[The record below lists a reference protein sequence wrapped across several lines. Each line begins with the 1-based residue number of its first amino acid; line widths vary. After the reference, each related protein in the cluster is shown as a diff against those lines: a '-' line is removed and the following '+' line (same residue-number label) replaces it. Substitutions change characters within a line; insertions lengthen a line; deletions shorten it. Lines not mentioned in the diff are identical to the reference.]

1 MYMKKLLFIFVAV
14 LMVACTMTEQDKAER
29 LIKEYMERN
38 ANDPS
43 SVEYVEF
50 GTLQPDSVISFYFT
64 DEYEAMKDSDE
75 IFMNDTKLLELEGK
89 YDEAAK
95 AAERGLQFLERIEA
109 KVDSFKPYQRGMK
122 MRLEYRAK
130 NGVGALVKSTAT
142 VRFDNELTKVTSFED
157 LN

>member
-1 MYMKKLLFIFVAV
+1 MKKLLFIFVAV

-29 LIKEYMERN
+29 LVKDYMERN

-64 DEYEAMKDSDE
+64 DEYEEMKDSDE
-75 IFMNDTKLLELEGK
+75 ILMNETERLRLEGK
-89 YDEAAK
+89 YKEAADM
-95 AAERGLQFLERIEA
+95 AERGLQFLERIEA

-142 VRFDNELTKVTSFED
+142 VRFDNELTKITSFED